1 VKVDLLRVSPLPPAE
16 QIRSGLS
23 AVHTGIT
30 ESRARIERLTRD
42 RDDEIA
48 AQVDTEQRLRAMANA
63 GARTRR
69 GRHLQVGEREGPR
82 AREKDGPPLLTEE
95 PIMPRPSLPPP
106 LPKPLNPARDVTAE
120 SLRLYGL
127 LATPETRR
135 SLDDREAWRR
145 IMGRE

>member
-1 VKVDLLRVSPLPPAE
+1 VTVDLLRVSPLAPAE

-30 ESRARIERLTRD
+30 DSRARIEHLTRD

-48 AQVDTEQRLRAMANA
+48 VLVDVQHRLRAEAFA
-63 GARTRR
+63 IARTRR
-69 GRHLQVGEREGPR
+69 GRHLQVGEREGAR
-82 AREKDGPPLLTEE
+82 ARERDGPPLLTKE
-95 PIMPRPSLPPP
+95 PRVPRPSLPPP
-106 LPKPLNPARDVTAE
+106 LPKAVKPANDVTTE
-120 SLRLYGL
+120 SLRIYGL

-145 IMGRE
+145 IMGR